1 MKDRVPVLGSSPPC
15 SLSSALG
22 REMMVQLVAIHFLY
36 WNQIPMLSSGKKFDN
51 SYFGQYYV
59 TSMCSKSIL
68 SATVYQASIEL
79 WQTSC
84 CRSYGYYQK
93 HNPMIKLKLAGQQ
106 AKQTCIRHHSWSD
119 RPYYGTQSTSL
130 LRPFRIILESFLFF
144 HHDLFSVF

>member
-1 MKDRVPVLGSSPPC
+1 
-15 SLSSALG
+15 
-22 REMMVQLVAIHFLY
+22 
-36 WNQIPMLSSGKKFDN
+36 MLSSGKQLDN

-68 SATVYQASIEL
+68 SATVYQARIEL

-84 CRSYGYYQK
+84 CRSYGYCQK
-93 HNPMIKLKLAGQQ
+93 HNPMIRLKLAGQQ

-130 LRPFRIILESFLFF
+130 LSPFQIILESFLFF
-144 HHDLFSVF
+144 QHAEHKIRQTLIFASWTCKNMNIKVKDWKSAWTVPSTAPSQKF